1 MRAIVAG
8 STPLALR
15 MFSTSS
21 AQLTLCGNGMPWEI
35 IVDSRDTTGLPSPS
49 ALETDFEIFSSFS
62 SSLLLDISNYSL
74 VAEKYAR

>member
-1 MRAIVAG
+1 
-8 STPLALR
+8 
-15 MFSTSS
+15 
-21 AQLTLCGNGMPWEI
+21 MPWEI